1 MKYIL
6 SETLH
11 YFESDNGNKYM
22 THDGITFYTQNRSK
36 VYNEELIKSLQDM
49 FISKDYIIIFF
60 ENLEEIA
67 VPISNCEYKLLGEKL
82 VELTFERDKLTCLFP
97 DWLYNS
103 TPFDRLLKYNDL
115 VGIITPYGKTY
126 YSIWEDGYGDANKL
140 QQNIIDGDTMTIKFK
155 AD

>member
-60 ENLEEIA
+60 ENSEEIGRA
-67 VPISNCEYKLLGEKL
+67 SCR
-82 VELTFERDKLTCLFP
+82 ER
-97 DWLYNS
+97 
-103 TPFDRLLKYNDL
+103 
-115 VGIITPYGKTY
+115 V
-126 YSIWEDGYGDANKL
+126 
-140 QQNIIDGDTMTIKFK
+140 
-155 AD
+155 